1 MEPIDQSAIT
11 SSLYALLWMFAVM
24 SMSHLV
30 ISAAGILYVEAEIL
44 RQGNEEL
51 LDSLDEGLMIVEKEK
66 IEDVI
71 FLNKSA
77 KKFEFV

>member
-1 MEPIDQSAIT
+1 
-11 SSLYALLWMFAVM
+11 
-24 SMSHLV
+24 MSHLV
-30 ISAAGILYVEAEIL
+30 ISAAGFLYVEAEIL
-44 RQGNEEL
+44 RKGNEEL
-51 LDSLDEGLMIVEKEK
+51 LDSLDEGLIIVEKEK

>member
-1 MEPIDQSAIT
+1 
-11 SSLYALLWMFAVM
+11 MFAVM

-51 LDSLDEGLMIVEKEK
+51 LDSLDVGLMIVEKEN

-77 KKFEFV
+77 KLFEFV